1 MIYLEKIISL
11 YKKNKFIFFK
21 KIFLKSL
28 RIIFS
33 LPFLP
38 VSFFI
43 FISILL
49 VSPIIKIRI
58 AALPTTRIGH
68 FAKNVDL
75 YISYK
80 KYLQKKKTLDIFF
93 QEKFISN
100 EYLYKIWKRNLLIGN
115 RLIFTQV
122 YLIICFFHANK
133 HKIKFIESDRDILNI
148 HSNPKIKKN
157 IKFTF
162 EEESLGYKIL
172 KRIGL
177 KKHDK
182 FVCLIVRDNNY
193 LNTTHP
199 DTDWSYHDYRDSDV
213 KSYYLAAEN
222 LAKRGYYVLRMGNM
236 NKEKLI
242 SNNKKIIDYSYSK
255 FRSDFM
261 DIFLSSKCSFTIS
274 NSAGLDALSKLFRKP
289 IVWVNFVPIAWLPAF
304 NANYVYLFKK
314 HFSIKLDRELSL
326 KEIFEYEVAGSL
338 NSEMYKKKGIKLVE
352 NSPQE
357 ISDAALELD
366 DMIKEKN
373 FYYKNQE
380 NNNKLFWNIYEKKL
394 IEYNFRDLHGK
405 LLGRYS
411 SKFLENNKKY
421 LS

>member
-11 YKKNKFIFFK
+11 YKKNRFIFFK
-21 KIFLKSL
+21 KLFLKSL

-33 LPFLP
+33 LPLLP

-58 AALPTTRIGH
+58 AILPTTRIGH

-75 YISYK
+75 YLSYK
-80 KYLQKKKTLDIFF
+80 KYFQKKKTVDIFF

-100 EYLYKIWKRNLLIGN
+100 EYLLKIWKRNLLIGN

-122 YLIICFFHANK
+122 YLMIFFFHANN
-133 HKIKFIESDRDILNI
+133 HKIIFIESDRDTLNI
-148 HSNPKIKKN
+148 HANPN
-157 IKFTF
+157 IAQNFKFSF
-162 EEESLGYKIL
+162 EEERLGYKIL
-172 KRIGL
+172 EKIGFS
-177 KKHDK
+177 KNDK
-182 FVCLIVRDNNY
+182 FVCLIVRDDNY
-193 LNTTHP
+193 LKTIHP

-213 KSYYLAAEN
+213 KNYYLAAEN
-222 LAKRGYYVLRMGNM
+222 LTKRGYYVLRMGSM

-242 SNNKKIIDYSYSK
+242 SNNKKIIDYSFSK

-274 NSAGLDALSKLFRKP
+274 NALGLDALSKLFRKP
-289 IVWVNFVPIAWLPAF
+289 IVWVNIVPIAWLCSF
-304 NANYVYLFKK
+304 NANYIYLFKK
-314 HFSIKLDRELSL
+314 HFSINLNRELSL

-352 NSPQE
+352 NTPQE
-357 ISDAALELD
+357 ISDAVLELD
-366 DMIKEKN
+366 DMINSKN
-373 FYYKNQE
+373 FYYKNLE
-380 NNNKLFWNIYEKKL
+380 NNNKLFWDIYEKKL
-394 IEYNFRDLHGK
+394 IEYNYRNLHGK

-411 SKFLENNKKY
+411 SKFLLNNKNY
-421 LS
+421 LI

>member
-1 MIYLEKIISL
+1 
-11 YKKNKFIFFK
+11 
-21 KIFLKSL
+21 
-28 RIIFS
+28 
-33 LPFLP
+33 
-38 VSFFI
+38 
-43 FISILL
+43 
-49 VSPIIKIRI
+49 
-58 AALPTTRIGH
+58 
-68 FAKNVDL
+68 
-75 YISYK
+75 
-80 KYLQKKKTLDIFF
+80 
-93 QEKFISN
+93 
-100 EYLYKIWKRNLLIGN
+100 
-115 RLIFTQV
+115 
-122 YLIICFFHANK
+122 
-133 HKIKFIESDRDILNI
+133 
-148 HSNPKIKKN
+148 
-157 IKFTF
+157 
-162 EEESLGYKIL
+162 
-172 KRIGL
+172 
-177 KKHDK
+177 
-182 FVCLIVRDNNY
+182 
-193 LNTTHP
+193 
-199 DTDWSYHDYRDSDV
+199 
-213 KSYYLAAEN
+213 
-222 LAKRGYYVLRMGNM
+222 M
-236 NKEKLI
+236 NKKKLI

-326 KEIFEYEVAGSL
+326 KEIFDYEVAGSL